1 MERKE
6 LNETLFTKAFQVVSH
21 FNYEI
26 CELRRRPGKLSE
38 RLPMSRRSGS
48 RCIEFIIRP
57 DFLTSNSRKIT
68 GAWSADFPIRKL
80 I

>member
-26 CELRRRPGKLSE
+26 CELRRRPV
-38 RLPMSRRSGS
+38 RS

-57 DFLTSNSRKIT
+57 NFLTSDSRLNRI
-68 GAWSADFPIRKL
+68 
-80 I
+80 

>member
-26 CELRRRPGKLSE
+26 YELRRRPVE
-38 RLPMSRRSGS
+38 S

-57 DFLTSNSRKIT
+57 NFLTSNSR
-68 GAWSADFPIRKL
+68 
-80 I
+80 